1 MPWGFVTCGPNEALV
16 VSGCC
21 YMKPLL
27 VPGGR
32 AFVWPAVQQV
42 QRISLNTMTL
52 QVESPCVYT
61 SQGVPISVTGIAQVK
76 IQGQNEDMLLTAC
89 EQFLDKSEAE
99 IQHIALV
106 TLEGHQ
112 RAIMGSMTVEEIYKD
127 RKKFSKQVFEVAS
140 SDLVNMGITV
150 VSYTL
155 KDIRDEETTRTL
167 GNAAGGTLIRLDQIR
182 ENQGYLKSLG
192 MARTAEVK
200 RDARIGEA
208 EARCDAQIKEAI
220 AEEQRMAA
228 RFLNDTEIS
237 KAQRDFEL
245 KKAAYDVEVQ
255 TKKAEAEMAYELQAA
270 KTKQRI
276 KEEQM
281 QVKVVERTQE
291 IAVQDQ
297 EMKRREQELEAT
309 IRKPAEAEKFR
320 LEKIAEANKYRVV
333 LEAEAE
339 AESIKIRGEA
349 EAFAISAKA
358 KAEAEQMAKKAEA
371 YREYREA
378 AMVEMLLDTLPKV
391 AAEIAAPL
399 SQAKKITMVSTGS
412 GEVGAAKLTGEVLDI
427 VNKVPELVKNITG
440 VDIARSVHAG

>member
-1 MPWGFVTCGPNEALV
+1 MTWGFVTCGPNEALV

-32 AFVWPAVQQV
+32 AFVWPTIQQV

-76 IQGQNEDMLLTAC
+76 VQGQNEDMLLTAC
-89 EQFLDKSEAE
+89 EQFLGKSEAE
-99 IQHIALV
+99 INHIALV

-140 SDLVNMGITV
+140 SDLANMGITV
-150 VSYTL
+150 VSYTI
-155 KDIRDEETTRTL
+155 KDLRDEE
-167 GNAAGGTLIRLDQIR
+167 GDSK
-182 ENQGYLKSLG
+182 GYLRSLG

-208 EARCDAQIKEAI
+208 EARAEAHIKEAI

-228 RFLNDTEIS
+228 RFLNDTDIA

-281 QVKVVERTQE
+281 QVKVIERTQE
-291 IAVQDQ
+291 IAVQEQ
-297 EMKRREQELEAT
+297 EIMRRERELEAT
-309 IRKPAEAEKFR
+309 IRRPAEAEKFR
-320 LEKIAEANKYRVV
+320 MEKLAEANKQRVV
-333 LEAEAE
+333 MEAEAE

-358 KAEAEQMAKKAEA
+358 KAEAEQMAQKAEA

-391 AAEIAAPL
+391 AAEVAAPL
-399 SQAKKITMVSTGS
+399 SQAKKITMVSS
-412 GEVGAAKLTGEVLDI
+412 GNGEIGAAKLTGEVLSI

>member
-1 MPWGFVTCGPNEALV
+1 MTWGFVTCGPNEALV
-16 VSGCC
+16 ISGCC
-21 YMKPLL
+21 YSKPLL

-32 AFVWPAVQQV
+32 AFVWPSIQKI

-52 QVESPCVYT
+52 IVDSPTVYT

-76 IQGQNEDMLLTAC
+76 IQGQNEEMLLAAC
-89 EQFLDKSEAE
+89 EQFLGKKQDE
-99 IQHIALV
+99 IQLIALH

-155 KDIRDEETTRTL
+155 KDIRDEEDPVDGR
-167 GNAAGGTLIRLDQIR
+167 
-182 ENQGYLKSLG
+182 GYLKSLG

-208 EARCDAQIKEAI
+208 EARAEATIKEAI
-220 AEEQRMAA
+220 AEEQRMASV
-228 RFLNDTEIS
+228 FLNDTEIA
-237 KAQRDFEL
+237 KAKRDFEL

-255 TKKAEAEMAYELQAA
+255 TKNAEAEMAYELQAA

-281 QVKVVERTQE
+281 QIQVVERTQQ
-291 IAVQDQ
+291 IAVQEQ
-297 EMKRREQELEAT
+297 EIARRERELEST
-309 IRKPAEAEKFR
+309 IRRPAEAEKFR
-320 LEKIAEANKYRVV
+320 LEKIAEANHKRVL

-339 AESIKIRGEA
+339 AESTRLRGEA
-349 EAFAISAKA
+349 EAFAIQAKA
-358 KAEAEQMAKKAEA
+358 AAEAEQMAKKAEA
-371 YREYREA
+371 WKEYKEA
-378 AMVEMLLDTLPKV
+378 AMIDMYLDVLPKV
-391 AAEIAAPL
+391 AAEVAAPL
-399 SQAKKITMVSTGS
+399 SQAKKITMVSTGT
-412 GEVGAAKLTGEVLDI
+412 GEVGAAKLTGEILDI
-427 VNKVPELVKNITG
+427 VNKVPMLVKSMTG
-440 VDIARSVHAG
+440 VDISKSVHAA

>member
-1 MPWGFVTCGPNEALV
+1 MVWGFVTCGPNEALV

-21 YMKPLL
+21 HMKPLL

-32 AFVWPAVQQV
+32 AFVWPSVQRV

-52 QVESPCVYT
+52 QVESPTVYT

-89 EQFLDKSEAE
+89 EQFLGKSEAE

-155 KDIRDEETTRTL
+155 KDIRDEE
-167 GNAAGGTLIRLDQIR
+167 GAK
-182 ENQGYLKSLG
+182 GYLKSLG

-208 EARCDAQIKEAI
+208 EARCDATIKEAI

-228 RFLNDTEIS
+228 RFLNDTEIA

-245 KKAAYDVEVQ
+245 KKAVYDVEVQ

-281 QVKVVERTQE
+281 QIKVIERTQE
-291 IAVQDQ
+291 IAVQEQ
-297 EMKRREQELEAT
+297 EMARRERELEAT
-309 IRKPAEAEKFR
+309 IRRPAEAEKYK
-320 LEKIAEANKYRVV
+320 LEKLAEANRNRVI

-339 AESIKIRGEA
+339 AEAIKVRGEA
-349 EAFAISAKA
+349 EAFAIAAKS

-371 YREYREA
+371 WREYREA
-378 AMVEMLLDTLPKV
+378 AMVDMLLDTLPKV
-391 AAEIAAPL
+391 AAEVAAPL
-399 SQAKKITMVSTGS
+399 SQAKKITMVSSGT
-412 GEVGAAKLTGEVLDI
+412 GEVGAAKLTGEVLQI
-427 VNKVPELVKNITG
+427 VNKIPDLVKSITG
-440 VDIARSVHAG
+440 VDISRSVHAG

>member
-1 MPWGFVTCGPNEALV
+1 MTWGFVTCGPNEALV

-32 AFVWPAVQQV
+32 AFVWPTIQQV

-76 IQGQNEDMLLTAC
+76 VQGQNEDMLLTAC
-89 EQFLDKSEAE
+89 EQFLGKTEAE
-99 IQHIALV
+99 INHIALV

-140 SDLVNMGITV
+140 SDLANMGITV
-150 VSYTL
+150 VSYTI
-155 KDIRDEETTRTL
+155 KDLRDEE
-167 GNAAGGTLIRLDQIR
+167 GDSK
-182 ENQGYLKSLG
+182 GYLRSLG

-208 EARCDAQIKEAI
+208 EARAEAHIKEAI

-228 RFLNDTEIS
+228 RFLNDTDIA

-281 QVKVVERTQE
+281 QVKVIERTQE
-291 IAVQDQ
+291 IAVQEQ
-297 EMKRREQELEAT
+297 EIMRRERELEAT
-309 IRKPAEAEKFR
+309 IRRPAEAEKFR
-320 LEKIAEANKYRVV
+320 MEKLAEANKQRVV
-333 LEAEAE
+333 MEAEAE

-349 EAFAISAKA
+349 EAFAIAAKA
-358 KAEAEQMAKKAEA
+358 KAEAEQMAQKAEA

-391 AAEIAAPL
+391 AAEVAAPL
-399 SQAKKITMVSTGS
+399 SQAKKITMVSS
-412 GEVGAAKLTGEVLDI
+412 GNGEIGAAKLTGEVLSI

>member
-1 MPWGFVTCGPNEALV
+1 MVWGFVTCGPNEALV

-21 YMKPLL
+21 HMKPLL

-32 AFVWPAVQQV
+32 AFVWPSVQRV

-52 QVESPCVYT
+52 QVESPTVYT

-89 EQFLDKSEAE
+89 EQFLGKSEAE

-155 KDIRDEETTRTL
+155 KDIRDEE
-167 GNAAGGTLIRLDQIR
+167 GAK
-182 ENQGYLKSLG
+182 GYLKSLG

-208 EARCDAQIKEAI
+208 EARCDATIKEAI
-220 AEEQRMAA
+220 AEEQRMAS
-228 RFLNDTEIS
+228 RFLNDTEIA

-245 KKAAYDVEVQ
+245 KKAVYDVEVQ

-281 QVKVVERTQE
+281 QIKVIERTQE
-291 IAVQDQ
+291 IAVQEQ
-297 EMKRREQELEAT
+297 EMARRERELEAT
-309 IRKPAEAEKFR
+309 IRRPAEAEKYK
-320 LEKIAEANKYRVV
+320 LEKLAEANRNRVI

-339 AESIKIRGEA
+339 AEAIKVRGEA
-349 EAFAISAKA
+349 EAFAIAAKS
-358 KAEAEQMAKKAEA
+358 KAEAEQLAKKAEA
-371 YREYREA
+371 WREYREA
-378 AMVEMLLDTLPKV
+378 AMVDMLLDTLPKV
-391 AAEIAAPL
+391 AAEVAAPL
-399 SQAKKITMVSTGS
+399 SQAKKITMVSSGT
-412 GEVGAAKLTGEVLDI
+412 GEVGAAKLTGEVLQI
-427 VNKVPELVKNITG
+427 VNKIPDLVKSITG
-440 VDIARSVHAG
+440 VDISRAIYEVPSDEFIE